1 MAKQTTKQP
10 EAAAPIWGH
19 YRPHP
24 RVVHPDGSRIDPTTG
39 EVIRLPSRTKQE
51 FVKQC
56 DINNIIKEFSIT
68 GQWNHVSAKAAQG
81 AFLDLP
87 DAYDFQSSM
96 NTVIHAQQAFMSLPA
111 AVRDRFHNEPGE
123 FLAFVSD
130 PANADELVKLGIR
143 NPLPRPQAAPTAAA
157 ASTTPPGGSE
167 STPPAATKE

>member
-1 MAKQTTKQP
+1 MAKTPIP
-10 EAAAPIWGH
+10 EKPAPIWGF

-24 RVVHPDGSRIDPTTG
+24 RVAFDGSLTNPITG
-39 EVIRLPSRTKQE
+39 EIYYPPARTKQE

-68 GQWNHVSAKAAQG
+68 GQWSHVSAKAAQG
-81 AFLDLP
+81 AFVDLP
-87 DAYDFQSSM
+87 EAYDFQSSM
-96 NTVIHAQQAFMSLPA
+96 NTVIHAQEAFMALPA
-111 AVRDRFHNEPGE
+111 KVRDRFHNEPGE

-143 NPLPRPQAAPTAAA
+143 NPPPRPPAAPPAAA
-157 ASTTPPGGSE
+157 APTTPPGGSE

>member
-1 MAKQTTKQP
+1 MAKHTTKQP

-56 DINNIIKEFSIT
+56 DINNIIKEFTLT
-68 GQWNHVSAKAAQG
+68 GQVNHISAKAAQG
-81 AFLDLP
+81 AYLDLP

-96 NTVIHAQQAFMSLPA
+96 NTVIHAQEAFMSLPA

-130 PANADELVKLGIR
+130 PANGDELVKLGLR
-143 NPLPRPQAAPTAAA
+143 NPPPRPAAAPNPPAETPAA
-157 ASTTPPGGSE
+157 PGGSG
-167 STPPAATKE
+167 STPASPSKE